1 MVLAGSGVY
10 LKRAAGLGMHGMS
23 RGALIRAG
31 GTAAVVGGIL
41 RAAASF
47 APSFGSDSERQ
58 ILYLVVDMFL
68 LLGLLGFY
76 ELRDQDVGRTGAL
89 GFLLALFGLVVVR
102 SSGVVSGLDLYPV
115 GAVAVAGGL
124 IVLCG
129 RAWSVKTLRVWVP
142 TVFVVS
148 TLVGLV
154 GTVAGNSARLLVA
167 SGVLF
172 GAAVAGL
179 GLEMRSA
186 ARRL

>member
-1 MVLAGSGVY
+1 
-10 LKRAAGLGMHGMS
+10 MS
-23 RGALIRAG
+23 RAALIRAG
-31 GTAAVVGGIL
+31 GMAAIVGGVL

-47 APSFGSDSERQ
+47 APSVGSDSERQ
-58 ILYLVVDMFL
+58 LLYLVVDMFL

-76 ELRDQDVGRTGAL
+76 ELCHQDIGRTGAL

-102 SSGVVSGLDLYPV
+102 SSRVIPGLDLYPV
-115 GAVAVAGGL
+115 GALAFVGGL

-129 RAWSVKTLRVWVP
+129 SAWRVKTLAVWIP
-142 TVFVVS
+142 MAFVVS

-154 GTVAGNSARLLVA
+154 GRAADNSGWLLVL

-172 GAAVAGL
+172 GVAFAGL
-179 GLEMRSA
+179 GRGVRSA